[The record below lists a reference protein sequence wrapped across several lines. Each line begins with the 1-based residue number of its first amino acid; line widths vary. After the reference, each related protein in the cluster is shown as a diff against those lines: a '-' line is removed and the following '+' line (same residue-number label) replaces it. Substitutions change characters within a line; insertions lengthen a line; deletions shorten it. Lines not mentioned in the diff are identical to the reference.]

1 MNIEEILDDLNGLIN
16 FKNVKTPVIATPLI
30 LASKNRKGLS
40 SIEITQRILKV
51 KQQLGLPVGTLP
63 DGTPN
68 LDDIMI
74 GVIVKEIINALQ
86 TDARISVAVQPNS
99 GIVNAQGVAGV
110 IPVTVVGSVKTA
122 QTAWG
127 IIQ

>member
-1 MNIEEILDDLNGLIN
+1 MNIEDILSDLNGLLN
-16 FKNVKTPVIATPLI
+16 FKTIKTPVIATPLI

-63 DGTPN
+63 DGSPN
-68 LDDIMI
+68 LDDVMI
-74 GVIVKEIINALQ
+74 GVIVKEIVDAFLN
-86 TDARISVAVQPNS
+86 DARISVAVEPKS
-99 GIVNAQGVAGV
+99 GLIQVQGSAG
-110 IPVTVVGSVKTA
+110 PVPVVGTGFVTTT

-127 IIQ
+127 VIQ